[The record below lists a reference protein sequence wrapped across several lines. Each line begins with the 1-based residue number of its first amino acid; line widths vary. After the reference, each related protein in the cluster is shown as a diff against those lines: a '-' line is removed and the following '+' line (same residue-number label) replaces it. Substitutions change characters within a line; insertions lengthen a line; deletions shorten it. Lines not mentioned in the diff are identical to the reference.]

1 LKSTIIVTTVKD
13 KAELAA
19 RAKSLAM
26 ELNCFF
32 VERKDRSLATLAEI
46 YKHEITIVVG
56 EKHIAARIG
65 SEEFF
70 FHPSMALL
78 RLMNYLKGDP
88 DRMAEAMDIQPG
100 MTVLDCT
107 LGFGTDALV
116 ASFLTGPAGKV
127 VGLEASEVVSALVRY
142 GMKDYRPRLHSGLDP
157 HKAQVLSRL
166 PDAIGRIEVIHTKHL
181 PFLQSLP
188 DKSVDIIYFDPMFRK
203 PCEDSTSIS
212 PLRTLAL
219 PDQID
224 LLTIDEAC
232 RVARHRVVLKEG
244 RYSREFTRLGFEVVP
259 GGKYSQ
265 VAFGIIN
272 IGG

>member
-1 LKSTIIVTTVKD
+1 MKAKIIVTTVKD

-19 RAKSLAM
+19 RATSLAR
-26 ELNCFF
+26 ELNCCF
-32 VERKDRSLATLAEI
+32 VERRERSLDTLAEI
-46 YKHEITIVVG
+46 YEQEVTIVVG
-56 EKHIAARIG
+56 EKHIAARVG
-65 SEEFF
+65 NEEFF

-88 DRMAEAMDIQPG
+88 DRMAEAMDIQQG

-107 LGFGTDALV
+107 LGFGADALV
-116 ASFLTGPAGKV
+116 ASFLTGPLGKV
-127 VGLEASEVVSALVRY
+127 VGLEASKVVSVLVRN
-142 GMKDYRPRLHSGLDP
+142 GMKDYRPRIHSGLDP
-157 HKAQVLSRL
+157 HKAQVLSGL
-166 PDAIGRIEVIHTKHL
+166 PDAIERIEVVNTNHL
-181 PFLQSLP
+181 PFLKNQQ

-203 PCEDSTSIS
+203 PCEDSISIS

-224 LLTIDEAC
+224 LQTIEEAC

-244 RYSREFTRLGFEVVP
+244 RYSKEFTRLGFEVVP